1 MKKYLLLILIP
12 VFLLST
18 SCGKKRPNMAKDQKD
33 RGTVQ
38 DIDMIDPVT
47 TAKNINKS
55 SKKFAEDSQLLV
67 SKKTNK
73 GNRRSPVVNVS
84 IDPQSLTPVK
94 ILDWNRPIKDLE
106 TIPVTLKFNVINIRS
121 ALKLFAS
128 TVKRNI
134 IIGDEVK
141 GDITLDF
148 DGIRWGS
155 AVYAIL
161 EMNNLVM
168 LNDQASGMLRVHTKT
183 KYLELEKQKVTY
195 TNMIN
200 DNLSQLGKSES
211 VGPSAT
217 DGNQTQAEE
226 TTTEIFKVFNQ
237 ESANV
242 VATLTSVVDGLTILD
257 DPPNNQLII
266 TGTSTQLDEAEQLLD
281 KIDIATKSIMIE
293 AFIINAGDGFTKT
306 FDANMLAQ
314 STIASRTQGENITE
328 GFGATNPASPAT
340 DVTAD
345 DGITFGSASL
355 QGGMLLLGNIGRT
368 RLQAVISASIN
379 DTNSESISN
388 PKLFALDGEPASLVQ
403 GLSFV
408 KVIPASGDTAS
419 TTTTI
424 NLSLNLTVTP
434 QVLGEKIKLQLAIA
448 NNSLGEGG
456 GAADTPINT
465 ETVNSTV
472 VINDGDVA
480 VLGGVYT
487 NTRKDSENYVPILGK
502 IPVVGNLFNKK
513 TKEDTKSQL
522 LIFITANIV

>member
-1 MKKYLLLILIP
+1 MKKYLLFLLIP
-12 VFLLST
+12 MLLLAT

-38 DIDMIDPVT
+38 DINMIDPVT
-47 TAKNINKS
+47 TAKNINKT
-55 SKKFAEDSQLLV
+55 SKKFAKDSQILV
-67 SKKTNK
+67 SQKINK
-73 GNRRSPVVNVS
+73 QSRRLPVVNVS
-84 IDPQSLTPVK
+84 IDPQSLAPIK
-94 ILDWNRPIKDLE
+94 ILDWNRPIQNLE

-128 TVKRNI
+128 IAKRNI

-200 DNLSQLGKSES
+200 DNLSSLGKSTNVTS
-211 VGPSAT
+211 SAT
-217 DGNQTQAEE
+217 DGTQAQAE

-237 ESANV
+237 GSGDV
-242 VATLTSVVDGLTILD
+242 IATLTSVINGIVVLD
-257 DPPNNQLII
+257 DQPNNQLIV
-266 TGTSTQLDEAEQLLD
+266 TGTLAQLNEAEQLLD

-306 FDANMLAQ
+306 FDANLLAQ
-314 STIASRTQGENITE
+314 NRMAARTESGNITE
-328 GFGATNPASPAT
+328 TFAATNPGSTATAVTAT
-340 DVTAD
+340 D
-345 DGITFGSASL
+345 GIAFGAASL

-368 RLQAVISASIN
+368 RLQAVLSASIS

-388 PKLFALDGEPASLVQ
+388 PKLFALDGEAASLVQ